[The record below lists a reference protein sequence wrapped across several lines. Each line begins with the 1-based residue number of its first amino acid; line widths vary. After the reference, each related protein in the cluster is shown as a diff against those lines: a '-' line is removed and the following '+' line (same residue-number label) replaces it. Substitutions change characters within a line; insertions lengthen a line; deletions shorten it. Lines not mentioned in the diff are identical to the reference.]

1 MAYEI
6 LFKGRESID
15 MTKFYFIMI
24 DKYFLDTD
32 LELTTELGHAIV
44 FKELDEAKKLAT
56 AIEDSV
62 LIEVEANFRKVDLDE
77 F

>member
-6 LFKGRESID
+6 FFKVRESID

-32 LELTTELGHAIV
+32 LELTTELGRAIV
-44 FKELDEAKKLAT
+44 FKELDVAKKLAT

-62 LIEVEANFRKVDLDE
+62 LIEVEANFRKVDLNE